1 MAIDR
6 FGGHV
11 RGRVVLWVCLSAL
24 VIPLGPEI
32 GRNWVWAE
40 DAPRSGPKRPNLLIL
55 IADDH
60 RGGTLGVD
68 GDPRRATPNL
78 DRLAGQGVRFT
89 HAFCN
94 APVCTASRQSFITG
108 RLPHAVGVTRLT
120 TRLPDD
126 AVTLADLLSPLGYD
140 TAAIGKMHFNGPS
153 RHGFDERVDLPEY
166 LEWLKANPP
175 RGGDH
180 RRPWRPFQSPASE
193 WLNAT
198 CRSSGLPVEAM
209 DSTFFA
215 EQAIDYLRRRRDR
228 PFALV
233 VSFYDPHSPFHFPRE
248 WEGRYLPRNFPA
260 PLLSEADRR
269 ELPRVFRGLTPTD
282 RQAIQ
287 AAYFTSLSF
296 LDHEVGRVLDALDR
310 NGLADDTVVVFLGD
324 NGYMLGEHGRFEKHC
339 FYEPAVR
346 VPLLVRWKGHLPQGR
361 RVDGM
366 VELVDVLPTLLDL
379 LGLSPAGDFHGRSLV
394 PLIRGDR
401 GAAGR
406 DVVFSEYLENE
417 EAMARS
423 ERFKLVVGTGR
434 RKRLDGYE
442 TGRPLS
448 GPYERL
454 YDLRDDPG
462 ETTDLSSRPEFAG
475 IKGALIRELYHRLVS
490 TQGRGRTVP
499 ADLPMMEAIHRCLV
513 PPDAGPAR

>member
-1 MAIDR
+1 
-6 FGGHV
+6 
-11 RGRVVLWVCLSAL
+11 
-24 VIPLGPEI
+24 
-32 GRNWVWAE
+32 
-40 DAPRSGPKRPNLLIL
+40 
-55 IADDH
+55 
-60 RGGTLGVD
+60 
-68 GDPRRATPNL
+68 
-78 DRLAGQGVRFT
+78 
-89 HAFCN
+89 
-94 APVCTASRQSFITG
+94 
-108 RLPHAVGVTRLT
+108 
-120 TRLPDD
+120 
-126 AVTLADLLSPLGYD
+126 
-140 TAAIGKMHFNGPS
+140 
-153 RHGFDERVDLPEY
+153 
-166 LEWLKANPP
+166 
-175 RGGDH
+175 
-180 RRPWRPFQSPASE
+180 
-193 WLNAT
+193 
-198 CRSSGLPVEAM
+198 
-209 DSTFFA
+209 
-215 EQAIDYLRRRRDR
+215 
-228 PFALV
+228 
-233 VSFYDPHSPFHFPRE
+233 
-248 WEGRYLPRNFPA
+248 
-260 PLLSEADRR
+260 
-269 ELPRVFRGLTPTD
+269 
-282 RQAIQ
+282 
-287 AAYFTSLSF
+287 
-296 LDHEVGRVLDALDR
+296 
-310 NGLADDTVVVFLGD
+310 
-324 NGYMLGEHGRFEKHC
+324 
-339 FYEPAVR
+339 
-346 VPLLVRWKGHLPQGR
+346 
-361 RVDGM
+361 M